1 MFWKEACL
9 NGGIVSAANPRHGF
23 DANSVFEFGVNSLLL
38 TLKQV

>member
-9 NGGIVSAANPRHGF
+9 NGGIVSAANPRPGF
-23 DANSVFEFGVNSLLL
+23 DANSEFGVNSLLL